1 MCQVGDIDMIT
12 MDHSPSTLD
21 LKLLEE
27 DDFLKALGGIFGN
40 ILVRLTPKRHKV
52 IVFYKCRVILQHYK
66 V

>member
-12 MDHSPSTLD
+12 MDHSPSIG

-40 ILVRLTPKRHKV
+40 ILVKLTRKHHKV
-52 IVFYKCRVILQHYK
+52 KLFYKCSVILQHYK